1 VLRHFLYLTN
11 SRLVSMVTR
20 GKHIAMRREFAA
32 SSAGAAQFDQHLAS
46 LAGAPVYLFTDL
58 AEEDFRLDTVPH
70 VGARDREAIMG
81 RKLVQM
87 FRNTPF
93 RHAVVQGREAEGR
106 RDDRVFYTA
115 ITNPEVLRPWL
126 EAIERRHAPLAGI
139 YSAAVFSSVMLD
151 ELDLLFPHTLLVTF
165 TPGGAMRQTY
175 FRDREIKFS
184 RLTPIDPEEGQS
196 LGTLISEET
205 TRTWQYLDSLRHFAE
220 EDRLEVCVMLHPTDR
235 AVVQPALRDFAQI
248 QHHILDIEQVA
259 AKLGLRPAPLGST
272 CEEIFVHLFLLRPGQ
287 NHFASPEMRRFD
299 TLRRAKAGILRFA
312 GAAVLASL
320 GWGAWNLQQ
329 ALQKSDVDQRVAQ
342 QIQTLNG
349 EYDAITRS
357 LPSFGVG
364 GSTMRDAVSFYNASI
379 RGFPQVTDFAVAL
392 SGVLARHPGV
402 RLAQLAWIATDDA
415 NATPVLRK
423 VASSEGMPVTATGT
437 PVAPVKAAD
446 AAAQGTFSSGRY
458 EVAVIE
464 GTVRVPIN
472 DFRGALDAV
481 GRLASDLSA
490 MPGTSAAIVESPLD
504 LRTSAQ
510 IHGRHE
516 GAEPDTME
524 PRFVL
529 RVIRDHR
536 AET

>member
-1 VLRHFLYLTN
+1 MLRHFLYLTN
-11 SRLVSMVTR
+11 SRLVSIATR
-20 GKHIAMRREFAA
+20 GKHIALRREFAA
-32 SSAGAAQFDQHLAS
+32 SGTGAAQFEQHLDS
-46 LAGAPVYLFTDL
+46 LAAAPVHLFTDL
-58 AEEDFRLDTVPH
+58 ADEDFRLDTVPH
-70 VGARDREAIMG
+70 VGARDREAILA
-81 RKLVQM
+81 RKLAQM

-93 RHAVVQGREAEGR
+93 RHALVQGRETEGR

-126 EAIERRHAPLAGI
+126 DAIERLHAPLAGI
-139 YSAAVFSSVMLD
+139 YSAAIFSSVMLE

-235 AVVQPALRDFAQI
+235 ALVQPALRDFAQI

-272 CEEIFVHLFLLRPGQ
+272 CEEIFVHLFLLHPGR
-287 NHFASPEMRRFD
+287 NDFASPEMRRFD
-299 TLRRAKAGILRFA
+299 TLRRARAGILRVA
-312 GAAVLASL
+312 AAAVAGSL
-320 GWGAWNLQQ
+320 GWGAWNLNQ
-329 ALQKSDVDQRVAQ
+329 ALQKNDVDQGLAQ

-349 EYDAITRS
+349 EYDAVTRS

-379 RGFPQVTDFAVAL
+379 RTFPHVTDFAVAL
-392 SGVLARHPGV
+392 SGVIGRHPEV
-402 RLAQLAWIATDDA
+402 RLAQFAWIATDDA
-415 NATPVLRK
+415 KATPALHRI
-423 VASSEGMPVTATGT
+423 ASAQGMPVTASDRSD
-437 PVAPVKAAD
+437 APAKAPEHAG
-446 AAAQGTFSSGRY
+446 ATFSTGRY
-458 EVAVIE
+458 EVAMLE

-490 MPGTSAAIVESPLD
+490 LPGTTATIAESPLD

-510 IHGRHE
+510 IRGRHD
-516 GAEPDTME
+516 GPEPDTME
-524 PRFVL
+524 PHFVL

-536 AET
+536 GET